1 MGERQLSGAAPA
13 GYELRVDVHWCAQ
26 CGADRTVHIVQL
38 AADPEPVAMCAEC
51 GAGVDMWLSAE
62 LVDPPYRGRRTAGQQ
77 GAA

>member
-1 MGERQLSGAAPA
+1 MIERRHPAPV
-13 GYELRVDVHWCAQ
+13 GLELGVEVHWCAH
-26 CGADRTVHIVQL
+26 CRAESTVQIVQL

-62 LVDPPYRGRRTAGQQ
+62 LFEPPAPRAEQRRQ